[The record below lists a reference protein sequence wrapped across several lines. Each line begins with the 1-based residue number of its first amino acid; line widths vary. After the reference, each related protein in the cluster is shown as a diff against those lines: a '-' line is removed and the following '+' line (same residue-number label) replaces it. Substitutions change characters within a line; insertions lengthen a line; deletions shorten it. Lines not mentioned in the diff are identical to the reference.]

1 MPVFGVGV
9 ELDVWGEGRGWLRI
23 SDRSRYD
30 PSSCLGSNWF
40 DCGERWILFW
50 TGRVSPYYVVSCRV
64 VLCCVV
70 LRDVT

>member
-30 PSSCLGSNWF
+30 PSSCLGSNRLRF
-40 DCGERWILFW
+40 EVDDGFYFVLV
-50 TGRVSPYYVVSCRV
+50 VSHRNLSCRV
-64 VLCCVV
+64 V
-70 LRDVT
+70 